1 MTARPRRSRRAG
13 FTLIEML
20 IGVSL
25 IVMITTAVLNLGV
38 VAARTAS
45 RSRVRTTNSAHA
57 RATLDEVLRQTRAA
71 SQVLTSASVAG
82 ATVATG
88 DTNLVLQ
95 TPSYDAGSAGV
106 LLASKTDT
114 VAFRFDAQAKTITQ
128 STAPAVGSQCPVRSA
143 LVVARNVSAVA
154 YTYYAQDEFTG
165 DGTTSAFVLSAKVKT
180 GLVPTAYV
188 NGVPTACTYTT
199 ATRAAALVSPPA
211 SGANVQFLYVLDP
224 ATDGG
229 VWTSHTDRVDVTLTL
244 TDTDGRNTVV
254 STTLSGSAR
263 LRNRRT

>member
-165 DGTTSAFVLSAKVKT
+165 DGTTSAFVLSARSRR
-180 GLVPTAYV
+180 GLSRPRTSTACRPPAPTPPRRAPRPWSHRPPAGRTSNSCTSSTRPPTA
-188 NGVPTACTYTT
+188 GSGPPTPTA
-199 ATRAAALVSPPA
+199 S
-211 SGANVQFLYVLDP
+211 
-224 ATDGG
+224 
-229 VWTSHTDRVDVTLTL
+229 TSR
-244 TDTDGRNTVV
+244 
-254 STTLSGSAR
+254 
-263 LRNRRT
+263 